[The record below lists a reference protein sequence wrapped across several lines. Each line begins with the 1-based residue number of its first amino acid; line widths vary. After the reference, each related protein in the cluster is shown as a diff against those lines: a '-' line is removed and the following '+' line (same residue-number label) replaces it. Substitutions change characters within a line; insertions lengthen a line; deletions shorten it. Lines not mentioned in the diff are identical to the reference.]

1 MDVNSLVKKL
11 LDAER
16 NARAHR
22 EEVSSLKD
30 QLRESELERQ
40 KLVSTV
46 EKLKMK
52 SQRLEAAA
60 ECSPVRART
69 PGGGCSKCG
78 PSGELRKSES
88 LRQIKPSHP
97 AAPVVLRVDDSG
109 GGGGGAELNQYHV
122 LDPDIDEE
130 YDDDVRTVPRR
141 PPQTKKLVIQ
151 SSLSKQVKPG
161 FTNYQPRRQLN
172 FKVNRHLIVGASY
185 LNQEL
190 GQKEVNYN
198 FFGNLNF
205 LKI

>member
-1 MDVNSLVKKL
+1 MDVNSLVRKL

-22 EEVSSLKD
+22 DEVSSLKD

-78 PSGELRKSES
+78 PTGELRKSES

-97 AAPVVLRVDDSG
+97 TAPVVLRVDDSGG

-141 PPQTKKLVIQ
+141 PPQTMKLVIQ
-151 SSLSKQVKPG
+151 SSLS
-161 FTNYQPRRQLN
+161 R
-172 FKVNRHLIVGASY
+172 NRM
-185 LNQEL
+185 
-190 GQKEVNYN
+190 
-198 FFGNLNF
+198 
-205 LKI
+205 

>member
-1 MDVNSLVKKL
+1 MDVNSLVRKL

-22 EEVSSLKD
+22 DEVSSLKD

-52 SQRLEAAA
+52 SQRLEAVA
-60 ECSPVRART
+60 ECSSVRART

-109 GGGGGAELNQYHV
+109 GGGGVGVELNQYHV

-130 YDDDVRTVPRR
+130 YDDDVRSVPRR

-151 SSLSKQVKPG
+151 SSLS
-161 FTNYQPRRQLN
+161 R
-172 FKVNRHLIVGASY
+172 NRM
-185 LNQEL
+185 
-190 GQKEVNYN
+190 
-198 FFGNLNF
+198 
-205 LKI
+205 